1 MQVFGAVLPQ
11 SLRRSERYFGDGET
25 FLFTCQGD
33 QCKVWGDVRGGGMRW
48 CCGSDVVCAVVTCCV
63 VMCSPAR
70 GDQCKVWGD
79 VRSGGV
85 RWCCVLFVCILLP
98 WIQTYHWSG
107 QNDFFI
113 KGDKDS
119 FMLGGGE

>member
-33 QCKVWGDVRGGGMRW
+33 QCKVWGDVRGGGVRW
-48 CCGSDVVCAVVTCCV
+48 CCGSDVLCGGVLTCQ
-63 VMCSPAR
+63 

-79 VRSGGV
+79 VRSGGM
-85 RWCCVLFVCILLP
+85 RWCCGSDMVL
-98 WIQTYHWSG
+98 W
-107 QNDFFI
+107 
-113 KGDKDS
+113 
-119 FMLGGGE
+119 